1 MFIWAT
7 SSFKKRSAPPSSAV
21 ADALM
26 AVDPD
31 GEDAAAADPEV
42 SWPIIEFTI
51 ELKALPLEARA
62 APAVVDDAGA
72 AAEAALETA
81 AVWFELKEEIAI

>member
-1 MFIWAT
+1 LFIWAT
-7 SSFKKRSAPPSSAV
+7 SSFRKRSAPPSSA
-21 ADALM
+21 AAEALL
-26 AVDPD
+26 AVEPD
-31 GEDAAAADPEV
+31 DEDAAAAAPEV

-81 AVWFELKEEIAI
+81 PVWFELKEEMAI